1 MKFVMTLLVA
11 AFSGVQ
17 ADTTFAQVPKSS
29 AKWDQ
34 VANIKDM
41 ATHIGNVQRGQGA
54 DKAMSFIDACY
65 RTHSLGS
72 VYSKSFE
79 GCIIADYLLA
89 QALVAVINRVP
100 ADELKKSGGAPSA
113 EITTAVQ
120 SRIISGFGQ
129 YSMGGVEAKAFLA
142 LVDQHGMPVFLQTVF
157 PQAAA
162 GGKP

>member
-41 ATHIGNVQRGQGA
+41 ATHIGKVQRGQGA

-72 VYSKSFE
+72 AYSKSFE

-100 ADELKKSGGAPSA
+100 ADELKKSGGATSA

-142 LVDQHGMPVFLQTVF
+142 LVDQYGMPVFLQTVF